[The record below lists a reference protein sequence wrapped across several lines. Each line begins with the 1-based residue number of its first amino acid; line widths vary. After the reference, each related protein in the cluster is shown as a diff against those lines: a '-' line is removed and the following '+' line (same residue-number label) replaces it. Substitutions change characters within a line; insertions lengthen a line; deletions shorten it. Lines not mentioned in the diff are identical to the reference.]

1 MSLNRSFAVS
11 DSDILQD
18 IKIQNHIDEVGLK
31 LLNANKIDRRIVFVY
46 DKKDKKIKG
55 EPSLTK
61 RQVVVYKEVV
71 NHISDD
77 NEIAA
82 MLSSEICKAT
92 EAHSGP
98 LNGIV
103 SSVQV
108 KFAPKK
114 YEIFFDKKSVDLLV
128 KAGYNPLAL
137 ITFINKSYPQKRSDK
152 ISTHNLT
159 SKRLANIYEYIYF
172 QYPYFLANNEY
183 INNDSYQN
191 FLLNSFD
198 NRKKLE
204 MKIYKNSKERIK
216 YE

>member
-18 IKIQNHIDEVGLK
+18 IKIQNHIDKVGLK
-31 LLNANKIDRRIVFVY
+31 LLNANKIDRRIIFVY

-61 RQVVVYKEVV
+61 RQVIVYKNVV

-82 MLSSEICKAT
+82 MLSSEICKAM

-98 LNGIV
+98 LKGIV
-103 SSVQV
+103 SSIQV

-183 INNDSYQN
+183 INNESYQN

>member
-55 EPSLTK
+55 EPSLTR

-71 NHISDD
+71 NHISD
-77 NEIAA
+77 EIAA